1 MQFVTAAD
9 PLGTAVAIT
18 LDGTMKCART
28 GEVEMRLTYLAEKV
42 GAQVLTNRDKA
53 AHTEVE
59 RAYAGDRMSNLI
71 SEGSETTLLVTNL
84 SNAMLPR
91 VAELVDA
98 AGLCLLNGLSPE
110 PEVVSAA
117 EERGI
122 VLMVSP
128 VGMFETC
135 GHLYR
140 CLESGRSATR

>member
-1 MQFVTAAD
+1 
-9 PLGTAVAIT
+9 
-18 LDGTMKCART
+18 
-28 GEVEMRLTYLAEKV
+28 MRLAYLADKI

-53 AHTEVE
+53 ARIEIE
-59 RAYAGDRMSNLI
+59 RAYAGDRMSNLL

-110 PEVVSAA
+110 RETVKAA

-122 VLMVSP
+122 VLIISP

-135 GHLYR
+135 GRLYQ
-140 CLESGRSATR
+140 CLDRGRSATR

>member
-1 MQFVTAAD
+1 
-9 PLGTAVAIT
+9 
-18 LDGTMKCART
+18 MKLA
-28 GEVEMRLTYLAEKV
+28 YLAEKI
-42 GAQVLTNRDKA
+42 GAQVLTNQDKA
-53 AHTEVE
+53 ERVE
-59 RAYAGDRMSNLI
+59 IEHAYAGDRMSNLL

-110 PEVVSAA
+110 PAMIRAA
-117 EERGI
+117 DERGI

-135 GHLYR
+135 GRLYQ
-140 CLESGRSATR
+140 CLDGERSASR

>member
-1 MQFVTAAD
+1 MFDESMKRAQTAEA
-9 PLGTAVAIT
+9 
-18 LDGTMKCART
+18 
-28 GEVEMRLTYLAEKV
+28 EMRLTDLADKI
-42 GAQVLTNRDKA
+42 GAQVLSNQDRA
-53 AHTEVE
+53 ARTEVE

-98 AGLCLLNGLSPE
+98 AGLCLLNGLSPGS
-110 PEVVSAA
+110 EVVRAA

-135 GHLYR
+135 GRLYR
-140 CLESGRSATR
+140 CLDVGRSATR

>member
-1 MQFVTAAD
+1 MQAS
-9 PLGTAVAIT
+9 
-18 LDGTMKCART
+18 
-28 GEVEMRLTYLAEKV
+28 EVKMRLAYLADKI

-53 AHTEVE
+53 ARVDIE
-59 RAYAGDRMSNLI
+59 RAYAGDRMSNLL

-98 AGLCLLNGLSPE
+98 AGLCLLNGLPPE
-110 PEVVSAA
+110 PEMVRAA

-128 VGMFETC
+128 VSMFETC
-135 GHLYR
+135 GRLYQ
-140 CLESGRSATR
+140 CLDGGRSATR